1 MSVVLDPIMLAQL
14 TSDLSRILKMN
25 MVHVDNDTSACYDQI
40 IVLGML
46 LAARR
51 CGMPE
56 TAISTHSSA
65 QKIYAVCCEDDA
77 WSFDTTIFWDRG
89 SSFWHRSSKA
99 VAPPKK
105 TNSIITCCRDV
116 LGI

>member
-25 MVHVDNDTSACYDQI
+25 MARFDNDTSACYDQV
-40 IVLGML
+40 IVLGM

-56 TAISTHSSA
+56 TAISTHSSVL
-65 QKIYAVCCEDDA
+65 KFMRYAVKTMHGVSIQQYSGTEDEA
-77 WSFDTTIFWDRG
+77 LFGTGQARQ
-89 SSFWHRSSKA
+89 WHL
-99 VAPPKK
+99 PKN